1 MPTSAK
7 QTVDITS
14 LIKGILNGYPG
25 NSAIFRE
32 YLQNTDDCGAKIQVT
47 HTGYLSNYSKGPQVL
62 LLDERQH
69 PTTSV
74 VDPALQDTQGPAL
87 IAFNDQMLAE
97 KDWRALREIHSS
109 SKGTDETYVPLLW
122 YID

>member
-32 YLQNTDDCGAKIQVT
+32 YLQNSDDAKATTQVLNT
-47 HTGYLSNYSKGPQVL
+47 NLLSNNSDFPQVFV
-62 LLDERQH
+62 LDERQH

-74 VDPALQDTQGPAL
+74 IDPVLVHTQGPAL
-87 IAFNDQMLAE
+87 IAFNNQILAE

-109 SKGTDETYVPLLW
+109 SKGRDETYVLFL
-122 YID
+122 